1 MMKMSESVAS
11 LIALEDAAPDALFE
25 TLPGTD
31 IQLWPL
37 LRWPV
42 VRSLIEVEL
51 SAAAVRRKVSRFH
64 TVARAASRIAPNRRA
79 SRQMR
84 TQRDVLFVVNGGR
97 FTTSQAGRVNPLVD
111 GFASA
116 VGVEGFV
123 LQDAPI
129 RAFAPRS
136 ERPALESTFT
146 FDDVAVEVE
155 ALAKFSPLD
164 DAQLGFLHSYVA
176 KIYDELDI
184 AVPQSRQN
192 ETERQMRVR
201 VARTRHTLPRFERI
215 LDRVQPKLA
224 VIETGAYGDRS
235 PLIQALKARGTI
247 VAEYQHGWIG
257 ASHAAYNAGAAMKEP
272 ALARCLPDDLL
283 TFGEFWSA
291 SVQFPGNTVAIGK
304 PHLEAVAEQTS
315 ANSTKSATVI
325 VVSSVVERDEMTRF
339 TLTLRDL
346 LPNEWTVL
354 YRPHPSER
362 TDVDAL
368 YPELSLAPGVGFD
381 MERDVYDSVAR
392 ATAVFGL
399 ASTVL
404 YEAIALGCR
413 VYVKDSPLAALYVD
427 PTIFGA
433 PIRDNAEL
441 EAAVRELSTESATLL
456 SASRQELINS
466 VWKPHASEN
475 FRAYV
480 SDRLSATESAKP
492 LRN

>member
-11 LIALEDAAPDALFE
+11 LIALENAAPDALFE

-42 VRSLIEVEL
+42 ARSLAEVEL
-51 SAAAVRRKVSRFH
+51 HTSAVRRKVSRFH

-79 SRQMR
+79 SRRMR
-84 TQRDVLFVVNGGR
+84 TQRDVLFLVNGGR
-97 FTTSQAGRVNPLVD
+97 FTTSPEGRVNPLVD
-111 GFASA
+111 GFAGA
-116 VGVEGFV
+116 VGAEGFV

-129 RAFAPRS
+129 GAFAPRT
-136 ERPALESTFT
+136 ERPALASTFT

-164 DAQLGFLHSYVA
+164 DAQLSFLHSYVA
-176 KIYDELDI
+176 KIYGELG
-184 AVPQSRQN
+184 ASVPQKRQS
-192 ETERQMRVR
+192 ETERQLRVR
-201 VARTRHTLPRFERI
+201 VARARHTVPRFERI
-215 LDRVQPKLA
+215 IDRVQPKLA
-224 VIETGAYGDRS
+224 VVETGAYGDRS

-257 ASHAAYNAGAAMKEP
+257 ASHAAYNAGAAMKQEV
-272 ALARCLPDDLL
+272 LARCLPDDLL
-283 TFGEFWSA
+283 TFGEFWSN

-304 PHLEAVAEQTS
+304 PHLEAVAAMTGVRS
-315 ANSTKSATVI
+315 SDSRTVI
-325 VVSSVVERDEMTRF
+325 IVSSVVERDELTQF
-339 TLTLRDL
+339 TLKVRQL
-346 LPNEWTVL
+346 LPAEWTVL

-362 TDVDAL
+362 ASVDKL
-368 YPELSLAPGVGFD
+368 YPVLSSAARVDFD
-381 MERDVYDSVAR
+381 MAQDVYESVSR
-392 ATAVFGL
+392 AAAVFGL

-427 PTIFGA
+427 STIFGD
-433 PIRDNAEL
+433 PISSDLEL
-441 EAAVRELSTESATLL
+441 ETTIQELLSTPSESL
-456 SASRQELINS
+456 SPARQELLNS
-466 VWKPHASEN
+466 VWMPGAVEN

-480 SDRLSATESAKP
+480 ADRLGTGETTIF
-492 LRN
+492 

>member
-1 MMKMSESVAS
+1 MMKMSESVAA
-11 LIALEDAAPDALFE
+11 LIALENAAPDALFE

-42 VRSLIEVEL
+42 ARSLAEVEL
-51 SAAAVRRKVSRFH
+51 HTAAVRRKVSRFH

-79 SRQMR
+79 SRRMR

-97 FTTSQAGRVNPLVD
+97 FTTSQEGRVNPLVD
-111 GFASA
+111 GFAGA
-116 VGVEGFV
+116 VGAEGFV

-129 RAFAPRS
+129 GAFAPRT
-136 ERPALESTFT
+136 ERPALASTFT

-164 DAQLGFLHSYVA
+164 DAQLSFLHSYVA
-176 KIYDELDI
+176 KIYAELD
-184 AVPQSRQN
+184 ASVPQKRQS
-192 ETERQMRVR
+192 ETERQLRVR
-201 VARTRHTLPRFERI
+201 VARARHTVPRFERI
-215 LDRVQPKLA
+215 IDRVQPRLA

-272 ALARCLPDDLL
+272 VLARCLPDDLL

-304 PHLEAVAEQTS
+304 PHLEAVASRAS
-315 ANSTKSATVI
+315 ADSTKSTTVI

-346 LPNEWTVL
+346 LPKEWTVL

-362 TDVDAL
+362 ATVDLL
-368 YPELSLAPGVGFD
+368 YPELDSAPGVGFD

-392 ATAVFGL
+392 ASAIFGL

-427 PTIFGA
+427 STIFGD
-433 PIRDNAEL
+433 PIRNDAEL
-441 EAAVRELSTESATLL
+441 EEVVRELNTESATRL
-456 SASRQELINS
+456 SASRLALIDS
-466 VWKPHASEN
+466 VWKPHAIEN
-475 FRAYV
+475 FHAYV
-480 SDRLSATESAKP
+480 SDRLSTAENTKP
-492 LRN
+492 ARN